1 MIEEPPRL
9 TIARNMR
16 RPTAEQVAAF
26 KDVPTSFVADAMD
39 GTGAL
44 HKSIAPLGD
53 GRDLPCFAAG
63 PALTADCGPGDVLA
77 TMAAL
82 NFIEPGDILVSASA
96 GHQGCAAAGD
106 RVAGMLRNNGGVGFV
121 ADAPVRDYAGM
132 VAAGVPTWCTGL
144 TPASPVSTGPGAVGV
159 PVMIG
164 GRRVATG
171 DMVVADRDGV
181 VIVPFERIDAVIA
194 RLEAIKVL
202 EARLDAE
209 VAGGRKHFDPITTL
223 IQSGNVRYV
232 D

>member
-9 TIARNMR
+9 TIARTMR
-16 RPTAEQVAAF
+16 RPTPEQVAAF
-26 KDVPTSFVADAMD
+26 KDVPSSFVADAMD

-44 HKSIAPLGD
+44 DKDIVPLGE
-53 GRDLPCFAAG
+53 GRDLACVAAG

-82 NFIEPGDILVSASA
+82 QFVEPGDILVSASA
-96 GHQGCAAAGD
+96 GHQGCAAGGD

-121 ADAPVRDYAGM
+121 TDAPVRDYAGM

-144 TPASPVSTGPGAVGV
+144 TPASPVSTGPGAVGL
-159 PVMIG
+159 PVTIG
-164 GRRVATG
+164 GRTVATG

-181 VIVPFERIDAVIA
+181 VIVPFARIDAVIA
-194 RLEAIKVL
+194 RLAEIKVL

-209 VAGGRKHFDPITTL
+209 VAAGRKHFDHITAL
-223 IQSGNVRYV
+223 IDSGAVRYV